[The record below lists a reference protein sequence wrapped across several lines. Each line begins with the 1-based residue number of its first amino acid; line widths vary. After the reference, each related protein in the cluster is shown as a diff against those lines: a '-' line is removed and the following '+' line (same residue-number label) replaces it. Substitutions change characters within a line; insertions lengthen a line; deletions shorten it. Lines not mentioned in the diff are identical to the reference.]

1 MFSYLTLFYIK
12 CPKIDLQYKIFN
24 LCKICLEFY
33 NKYENT
39 NVKRSI
45 QFKVIYSTESYWK
58 VSIAN
63 V

>member
-45 QFKVIYSTESYWK
+45 QFKVIYSTESY
-58 VSIAN
+58 
-63 V
+63 